1 MSDIIPAEGGMTP
14 DELADML
21 GAADAPQSV
30 KIPTLKINSQG
41 EDKDGNQIPL
51 GAFFLNTDDERV

>member
-21 GAADAPQSV
+21 GAADAPKSV
-30 KIPTLKINSQG
+30 RIP
-41 EDKDGNQIPL
+41 
-51 GAFFLNTDDERV
+51 A